1 MRRELRDF
9 ETVMMVGCT
18 ISEHFEQ
25 IRETCNS
32 LMIKLHKLKIVNVCM
47 LSHTGIKLYEK
58 LYRKV
63 HGAIAKFF
71 RCNTPAYAYPLFKTH
86 KLSVDELLYAEV
98 ADIPVRLLQSA
109 GNIPTSRITAF
120 FEVLLKP
127 ISVQY
132 CSGSPNEFCKDS
144 RHYIED
150 LISWQKTNKES
161 FEKGTTKSTSY
172 ITVADVKA
180 LYPSLQR
187 HLVNEAIED
196 ALKKHSCYNR
206 IVRQIIAELNNICLE
221 NVIIQYGSC
230 LYKQRGGIVA
240 GDNHS
245 VSLANITVHYIL
257 QPIADILDS
266 TMRLFGPQIQNRQIL
281 VSDQLLIQYLR
292 IMA

>member
-1 MRRELRDF
+1 MFRELKDF

-32 LMIKLHKLKIVNVCM
+32 LMIKLQKLKIVNDCM
-47 LSHTGIKLYEK
+47 LLYTTGMKLYEK

-71 RCNTPAYAYPLFKTH
+71 RCNTPAYAYPLFKTY
-86 KLSVDELLYAEV
+86 KLSVEELLHAEV

-109 GNIPTSRITAF
+109 SNIPTSRITAF
-120 FEVLLKP
+120 LKVLLKP

-132 CSGSPNEFCKDS
+132 CSGSSNKFCKDG

-150 LISWQKTNKES
+150 LISWQKTNKGS
-161 FEKGTTKSTSY
+161 FEKGTIKSTFY
-172 ITVADVKA
+172 IRAADVKA

-196 ALKKHSCYNR
+196 ALKKHSYYNR

-221 NVIIQYGSC
+221 NVITQYGSC
-230 LYKQRGGIVA
+230 LYK
-240 GDNHS
+240 
-245 VSLANITVHYIL
+245 
-257 QPIADILDS
+257 
-266 TMRLFGPQIQNRQIL
+266 
-281 VSDQLLIQYLR
+281 
-292 IMA
+292 